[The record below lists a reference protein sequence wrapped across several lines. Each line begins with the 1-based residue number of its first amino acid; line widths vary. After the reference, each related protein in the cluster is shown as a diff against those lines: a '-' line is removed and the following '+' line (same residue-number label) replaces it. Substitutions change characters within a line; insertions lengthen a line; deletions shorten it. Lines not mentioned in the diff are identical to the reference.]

1 MSKQK
6 TNAYL
11 EAEIKKLQNE
21 LQYRDEKIGD
31 LQSDL
36 SASRTF
42 RQEAINEIAC
52 ALDNMALLPLPDLP
66 LPDYSSNPLRY
77 KSRKPSLPEVLFKIG
92 QLIVYTQEYFE
103 LKDRMLPLQ
112 KSEVLKSQINENRN

>member
-21 LQYRDEKIGD
+21 IQYRDEKIGD

-36 SASRTF
+36 SASLTF
-42 RQEAINEIAC
+42 RQEAINEIAL
-52 ALDNMALLPLPDLP
+52 ALD
-66 LPDYSSNPLRY
+66 NPLRY
-77 KSRKPSLPEVLFKIG
+77 ESRKTSLPEVLFKIG
-92 QLIVYTQEYFE
+92 QLIVYKQEYFE